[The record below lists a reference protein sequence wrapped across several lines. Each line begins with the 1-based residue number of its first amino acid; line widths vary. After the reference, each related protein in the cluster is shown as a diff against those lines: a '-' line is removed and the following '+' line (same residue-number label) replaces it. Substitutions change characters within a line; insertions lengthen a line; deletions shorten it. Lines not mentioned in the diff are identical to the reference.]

1 MKLTFN
7 FLEPSPHVPVT
18 RSEKKAYKKDCV
30 KRPKI
35 AAPSNTTSFIC
46 ENNDEV
52 EAFDLDD
59 GFSTEYNAR
68 LNEEYEGEKERTS
81 HEENIN
87 KRHDYLK
94 QRLDKA
100 NLELERLRPIEDE
113 VLRLRSRVTELEGE
127 VMKLRTINRSQ
138 QRQRTLRSVGFSR
151 ISKILER
158 ILIET

>member
-1 MKLTFN
+1 MLLLFNKLILSNSKCRFFRRNMAILTPYKI
-7 FLEPSPHVPVT
+7 LLS
-18 RSEKKAYKKDCV
+18 SKKAYKKDCV

-46 ENNDEV
+46 DNNDEV
-52 EAFDLDD
+52 EEFDLDD

-68 LNEEYEGEKERTS
+68 LNEEYEGEKERTN

-100 NLELERLRPIEDE
+100 NL
-113 VLRLRSRVTELEGE
+113 VSSR
-127 VMKLRTINRSQ
+127 
-138 QRQRTLRSVGFSR
+138 
-151 ISKILER
+151 
-158 ILIET
+158 